1 MNLSELI
8 EALEK
13 AEGPSRDIDA
23 DIAIATGKVAS
34 RDYWSIDYLK
44 AGLVPEYTASVD
56 AALALVERVLPDAN
70 CWGVDKDER
79 GFQAYVQRNG
89 VKSGHWAQFSEHG
102 TSAPIALVLATLKAI
117 QAKAGATP

>member
-1 MNLSELI
+1 MNLSEII

-44 AGLVPEYTASVD
+44 AGIVSEYTASVD
-56 AALALVERVLPDAN
+56 AALALAERLIP
-70 CWGVDKDER
+70 GVWYHIAKGKTRVDEPLY
-79 GFQAYVQRNG
+79 GAAMMLGDEPIGQGEHETSQA
-89 VKSGHWAQFSEHG
+89 
-102 TSAPIALVLATLKAI
+102 IAIVLATLKAI